1 VSYLQHTPPQDVA
14 AETRTRMMSMKQGNL
29 LLSSLFTLL
38 LTAFVL
44 THTGWL
50 PSKRTCHAN
59 LRHGEAHSN
68 AKTYDF
74 LSTETGRRWR
84 TGQPTH
90 WRGYIL
96 QR

>member
-1 VSYLQHTPPQDVA
+1 
-14 AETRTRMMSMKQGNL
+14 MKKGNL
-29 LLSSLFTLL
+29 LLSSLLTLL
-38 LTAFVL
+38 LTGFVL
-44 THTGWL
+44 THSAWL
-50 PSKRTCHAN
+50 PSKRSGRAM
-59 LRHGEAHSN
+59 LRRGEVHSS

>member
-1 VSYLQHTPPQDVA
+1 MPPQDVA
-14 AETRTRMMSMKQGNL
+14 VETRTRMKSMKQGNL
-29 LLSSLFTLL
+29 FLSSLFTLL
-38 LTAFVL
+38 LTGFVL
-44 THTGWL
+44 THSGWL
-50 PSKRTCHAN
+50 PSKRNARAAI
-59 LRHGEAHSN
+59 RHGEAHSS

>member
-1 VSYLQHTPPQDVA
+1 
-14 AETRTRMMSMKQGNL
+14 MKKGNL

-38 LTAFVL
+38 LTCFVL
-44 THTGWL
+44 THSRWL
-50 PSKRTCHAN
+50 PSKKSVRAT
-59 LRHGEAHSN
+59 LRHGEAHSS

-74 LSTETGRRWR
+74 LSTESGRRWR